1 MLTSAPAVPSSSAA
15 VQRGGRW
22 MSETPRLGRWRA
34 ARLRAARLRA
44 ERAASLFCCN
54 WSDRSDGPV

>member
-1 MLTSAPAVPSSSAA
+1 MLTSAPSVPSSSAA

-34 ARLRAARLRA
+34 ARLRA
-44 ERAASLFCCN
+44 ERAASLFCC
-54 WSDRSDGPV
+54 DRSDR